1 MSGWMVGLT
10 HCVMMLLLNAVIV
23 MRVRV
28 EERSLG
34 EVCGR
39 YGYRCPLSDGFN
51 NSSGAGT
58 RHLEAVNFLSL
69 SPSLSSLFS
78 FRLSVNGP
86 TNSETIFRT
95 WHHVIADS
103 APISLCQE

>member
-1 MSGWMVGLT
+1 MDGGVDSLCHDVASQCSNCDEGEGGREIKIDM
-10 HCVMMLLLNAVIV
+10 AID
-23 MRVRV
+23 VRLV
-28 EERSLG
+28 T
-34 EVCGR
+34 
-39 YGYRCPLSDGFN
+39 GFN

-58 RHLEAVNFLSL
+58 RHLEAVNFLFLSL
-69 SPSLSSLFS
+69 
-78 FRLSVNGP
+78 RLSVNGP

>member
-1 MSGWMVGLT
+1 MV
-10 HCVMMLLLNAVIV
+10 ID
-23 MRVRV
+23 VRLV
-28 EERSLG
+28 T
-34 EVCGR
+34 
-39 YGYRCPLSDGFN
+39 GFD

-69 SPSLSSLFS
+69 SLSSLFS

-86 TNSETIFRT
+86 TNSETIFLT

>member
-1 MSGWMVGLT
+1 MDGGVDSLCHDVASQCSNCGEGEGGREIKIDM
-10 HCVMMLLLNAVIV
+10 AID
-23 MRVRV
+23 VRLV
-28 EERSLG
+28 T
-34 EVCGR
+34 
-39 YGYRCPLSDGFN
+39 GFN

-58 RHLEAVNFLSL
+58 RYLEAVNFLSL
-69 SPSLSSLFS
+69 SLLS

-95 WHHVIADS
+95 WRHVIADS

>member
-1 MSGWMVGLT
+1 MDGGVDSLCHDVASQCSNCDEGEGGREIKIDM
-10 HCVMMLLLNAVIV
+10 AID
-23 MRVRV
+23 VRLV
-28 EERSLG
+28 TEF
-34 EVCGR
+34 
-39 YGYRCPLSDGFN
+39 D

-69 SPSLSSLFS
+69 SLFS
-78 FRLSVNGP
+78 LLSLRLSVNGP